1 MAEHAL
7 EFKIRQWVEIQRQDL
22 LLKVH
27 RDGQLFGTLKI
38 SQGSIDWSP
47 SGSESMRPHVIY
59 WHEFDEFARSKRR
72 GKRVLSAAT
81 R

>member
-7 EFKIRQWVEIQRQDL
+7 EFKIRQWVEIQRKDL
-22 LLKVH
+22 FIKVH

-47 SGSESMRPHVIY
+47 AGSKREKPHVIF
-59 WHEFDEFARSKRR
+59 WHEFDEFARTKRR
-72 GKRVLSAAT
+72 GTRAMSAT
-81 R
+81 GR

>member
-7 EFKIRQWVEIQRQDL
+7 EFKIRQWVEIQRKDL
-22 LLKVH
+22 LIKVH

-47 SGSESMRPHVIY
+47 AGSKKVKPHVVY
-59 WHEFDEFARSKRR
+59 WHEFDEFAKSKRR
-72 GKRVLSAAT
+72 GDRALSAMT